1 MLCDYYKTPVPR
13 EQELLPDAEEARAS
27 AEKGSEL
34 EPVEEH
40 SRTAHSLTTEGIE
53 MEILALTKKL
63 EESQKEIS
71 CLTKERSD
79 LRRTQEAL
87 QVECAQL
94 KDDARRTLANV
105 SCLLVVSEIQPSVAR
120 LGLELIIL
128 VPLLPQSQDAVVC
141 TTKLGQR
148 VLPT

>member
-1 MLCDYYKTPVPR
+1 MLYDCYKIP
-13 EQELLPDAEEARAS
+13 EQELLPDVKEARDG
-27 AEKGSEL
+27 AETESEL

-40 SRTAHSLTTEGIE
+40 SRTVHSVTVDGIDIE
-53 MEILALTKKL
+53 NLRLTKIL

-71 CLTKERSD
+71 CLTKERED

-94 KDDARRTLANV
+94 KEDARRTLANV
-105 SCLLVVSEIQPSVAR
+105 SFSFTFQIQCHVAK

-128 VPLLPQSQDAVVC
+128 LPPLSQS
-141 TTKLGQR
+141 
-148 VLPT
+148 